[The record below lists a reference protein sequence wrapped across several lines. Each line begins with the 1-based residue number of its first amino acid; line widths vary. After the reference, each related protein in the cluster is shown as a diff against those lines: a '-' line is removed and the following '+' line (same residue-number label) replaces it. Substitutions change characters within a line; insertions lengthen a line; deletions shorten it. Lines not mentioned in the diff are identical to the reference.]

1 MANGSWPWGAKR
13 SESNNNKN
21 KNKREATQHKMPFK
35 QHGNYAQCEY
45 QHKPKCVCE
54 SVCVCVRAPVCV
66 CENLLA
72 AAAAF
77 CSFFFGV

>member
-21 KNKREATQHKMPFK
+21 KNKRETTQHKMPFK

-45 QHKPKCVCE
+45 QHKPKCVC
-54 SVCVCVRAPVCV
+54 VPLCVCVRIFW
-66 CENLLA
+66 LLLLP
-72 AAAAF
+72 F
-77 CSFFFGV
+77 VLSFLVYKKS